1 MPQIRIVSISPYPE
15 MERIVQDVIAAHPQR
30 GRIDNRIITA
40 TVDRLDLSE
49 LHDCDAIIA
58 RGYSARRLKAQGLKI
73 PVWAVQFCPP
83 APLGNTGLVSYGHK
97 SFFCFFILPLPTLSP
112 HRGIGP
118 HLSAFSALTSHAFTH
133 LPCIWKGALTYPT
146 IQRSVHG
153 HHGTRRL
160 GMLTTIQSHASG
172 YIYALHSTMSERI
185 RFQARSALGGCRSS
199 LPAPLTLRKTAQNIL
214 SEWST
219 AYPPWVLPRGQ
230 LEGPNRSPMR
240 SGIFW
245 VLLNGNLGMNLAK
258 NRNLNWRGLRS
269 GGFLHATRRG

>member
-1 MPQIRIVSISPYPE
+1 M
-15 MERIVQDVIAAHPQR
+15 
-30 GRIDNRIITA
+30 
-40 TVDRLDLSE
+40 
-49 LHDCDAIIA
+49 
-58 RGYSARRLKAQGLKI
+58 
-73 PVWAVQFCPP
+73 WAVQFCPP

-160 GMLTTIQSHASG
+160 GMLTTIQSHATG